1 MPLPEIRDKPALHL
15 PQDRFCLTNPGY
27 TVKPKPVGG
36 SAAQP
41 PALYISCICVSCARS
56 CSTNTLVASVIAHT
70 TAFAAIKAA
79 WTMAK
84 RTNKG
89 LCLCACLCV
98 SVSLWMNSPP
108 PTHTHARTQTAP
120 LPFRACTLRAQD
132 TLEAAR
138 KAQMQ
143 RRLRAKSGATAM
155 DTADDAMADDFVL
168 DGDDVVADATKKPG
182 PTGSSNSSAAATAAR
197 AGASV
202 NASASAKGTPATT
215 ATTVTK
221 PTPPPAPPA
230 AAVAT
235 GEKKSSESATA
246 ATTAPSVATAT
257 TGTTAADAQPPKQSQ
272 VEGNEKADAKGSDS
286 TPAQPSQAASSK
298 AAPSMGFVSL
308 ALCVCVCVCVFDES
322 GGRWNQH
329 RRVTARVCF
338 ASSSSDEGW
347 IVSVKEGQR

>member
-108 PTHTHARTQTAP
+108 PHTHTHAHKQHPCPFAPAHCVHRTRWRRRERRRCSGDCGQK
-120 LPFRACTLRAQD
+120 
-132 TLEAAR
+132 AAR
-138 KAQMQ
+138 PQWTLQTTQWQMTLCLMVMTWLLMPQ
-143 RRLRAKSGATAM
+143 RNRGQQ
-155 DTADDAMADDFVL
+155 
-168 DGDDVVADATKKPG
+168 
-182 PTGSSNSSAAATAAR
+182 AAATAAPR
-197 AGASV
+197 LL
-202 NASASAKGTPATT
+202 
-215 ATTVTK
+215 
-221 PTPPPAPPA
+221 
-230 AAVAT
+230 
-235 GEKKSSESATA
+235 
-246 ATTAPSVATAT
+246 
-257 TGTTAADAQPPKQSQ
+257 QPVQ
-272 VEGNEKADAKGSDS
+272 
-286 TPAQPSQAASSK
+286 
-298 AAPSMGFVSL
+298 
-308 ALCVCVCVCVFDES
+308 
-322 GGRWNQH
+322 
-329 RRVTARVCF
+329 ARV
-338 ASSSSDEGW
+338 
-347 IVSVKEGQR
+347 